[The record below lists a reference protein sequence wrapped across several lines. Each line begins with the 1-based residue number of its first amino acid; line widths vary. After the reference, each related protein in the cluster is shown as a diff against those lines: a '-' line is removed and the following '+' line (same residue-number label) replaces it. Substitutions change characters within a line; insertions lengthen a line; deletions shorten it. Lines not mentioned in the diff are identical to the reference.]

1 MQVLN
6 LMGLIL
12 SLGVLDFPLKL
23 TAETRNF
30 KEMAASKKE
39 DQKLE
44 NTSNQYFFDKTFQ
57 RKKPASE
64 RRFDQK
70 HEKFW
75 NQYFCNKIL
84 KGNL

>member
-12 SLGVLDFPLKL
+12 NLGVLDFPLKL

-44 NTSNQYFFDKTFQ
+44 NTSNQYFF
-57 RKKPASE
+57 R
-64 RRFDQK
+64 
-70 HEKFW
+70 
-75 NQYFCNKIL
+75 
-84 KGNL
+84 